1 MHLAPSPRH
10 FALPLTASFFALT
23 LTACPS
29 GGTSS
34 EANATASLLSVDPS
48 EVYPGVE
55 VTVSFELAAGEGTS
69 ASDLSWRVTFG
80 DGEST
85 TGGDIAD
92 TSASHSYADSGSYTV
107 TLEVLSGDA
116 VVASDTLPVEVLA
129 PVDLVAE
136 SPRAQPA
143 NANTGEPVT
152 VSVDLSNALAGDVVA
167 PFLIGVFLSA
177 TREATLDDLGSLT
190 RIGDATVSPVA
201 DGEPVLTAGAARSF
215 ASEFVVP
222 NEVSSGDYYVVVV
235 ADPDARVADEDRA
248 NNLAVSQTVLRLTNS
263 SSLEPDLLVR
273 DVLATPDRAFP
284 ALNRVTR
291 GYTVSNVGSLDVFQ
305 VVSKTYVSIGDDQLD
320 DSDTL
325 IDTSDPIDVVPARGS
340 VQINPTP
347 IVLNDEIVP
356 PDDQELEVWVIVEV
370 SSTDPQTSE
379 ATLDNNSATSASPIV
394 VSSELVDGPDVSVRG
409 FAVSPEST
417 FLEGT
422 LEFELTLANEGN
434 VDLSSFFCGVYLGDD
449 ATIDPMVDVRF
460 TNIQVAALAS
470 GEERTLNVER
480 LVPGIYDPGT
490 YFLYVVCDPLGALS
504 EPFRSNNQ
512 LLYPNPITITD
523 EADVDLF
530 VDSVTVPDSTNEGDQ
545 ATIIARVC
553 VEGTN
558 PSGTTTAELFRTP
571 GAVVDF
577 NADPLTTFT
586 VENVNP
592 GECEDVEVEITV
604 ACDQFQEEYAFGVA
618 VDVEDVLP
626 ETNEGNNGRV
636 GSSTMTVAG
645 PFCAC
650 IEDAFEPNNRPL
662 DAKPIP
668 LGATSGALCDAGTCD
683 YFQTPQL
690 STGDSLVVRNSFE
703 VDKGVLRTTLYSPNG
718 LTALDTDRDAS
729 SPQEV
734 TTFLVPVDG
743 AYVVEVCGT
752 RTSTRNFYDLE
763 VSVLNRSSGV
773 DLVARSVEI
782 PAQSAFSVGEIVPVD
797 FEVVNIGQLD
807 AGAFEAAVVASPT
820 PTLGDGDDVLL
831 GSFQLDA
838 VLGGGRRDETLE
850 VTLPIALADAE
861 YYFGVRLDPTGALGD
876 TDPASNDAVGRSALL
891 QTICFDALEPN
902 DSFQNARNI
911 IDGSYA
917 NLDSCTRADDYYE
930 ICADNAKQLTVTLNF
945 TDSLGDIDLELYDAQ
960 LQRVASSSQTGVDS
974 EQVVVPYVN
983 GAQCYYARAYL
994 LSAQPDA
1001 SNTYSIDVNIVDV
1014 APSLRCDSL
1023 NEPNDDFTTASSLL
1037 SAIAQGGTIDRCP
1050 LDDEDYYSFAIG
1062 SPGQR
1067 VSVRA
1072 IKEPSTQPG
1081 TLRLQLF
1088 TPSQSPGPNVETAPD
1103 QPIAEL
1109 RDYVAAQGGTYYVK
1123 VTASGNTNNITYRLE
1138 VDGLDG
1144 VDLRPENLL
1153 IGPGSYLPDDEVRL
1167 GFDIANLGAQDSTT
1181 SSYQVFLGNNAAHDP
1196 ALDVSLDTFT
1206 PPTIPGSGSIAVTP
1220 RVTIPITTT
1229 TGDYYIHVV
1238 VSEVGDLNANNDITS
1253 VPIRVD

>member
-10 FALPLTASFFALT
+10 FALPLTASLFALA
-23 LTACPS
+23 LTACP
-29 GGTSS
+29 GG
-34 EANATASLLSVDPS
+34 EAGSDATATASLLSVTPAV
-48 EVYPGVE
+48 VYPGVE
-55 VTVSFELAAGEGTS
+55 VTVAFELAAGEGTS
-69 ASDLSWRVTFG
+69 AGDLSWRVAFG
-80 DGEST
+80 DGESA
-85 TGGDIAD
+85 TGEDIAD
-92 TSASHSYADSGSYTV
+92 ASTTHTYTDSGSYTV
-107 TLEVLSGDA
+107 TLEALAGETS
-116 VVASDTLPVEVLA
+116 VAEDTLTVEVLA
-129 PVDLVAE
+129 PVDLVAA

-167 PFLIGVFLSA
+167 PFSLGVFLS
-177 TREATLDDLGSLT
+177 TGREVTLDDLDALT

-201 DGEPVLTAGAARSF
+201 DGEPVLTAGQTRNV
-215 ASEFVVP
+215 ASQVVVP
-222 NEVSSGDYYVVVV
+222 NDVTSGDYYVVVV
-235 ADPDARVADEDRA
+235 ADPDALVADEDRA

-263 SSLEPDLLVR
+263 SSLEADLLVR
-273 DVLATPDRAFP
+273 DVLTSPDRAFP

-291 GYTVSNVGSLDVFQ
+291 GFTVSNVGSLDVFQ
-305 VVSKTYVSIGDDQLD
+305 VVSRTYLSVGDDQLD
-320 DSDTL
+320 DDDVL

-340 VQINPTP
+340 VQINPAP
-347 IVLNDEIVP
+347 LVLTDEIVP
-356 PDDQELEVWVIVEV
+356 PEDQELQVWVIVEV
-370 SSTDPQTSE
+370 ASTDPQASE
-379 ATLDNNSATSASPIV
+379 ATLDNNTATSAAPIV
-394 VSSELVDGPDVSVRG
+394 VSGDLVDGPDVAVRA
-409 FAVSPEST
+409 FSVSPEST

-449 ATIDPMVDVRF
+449 ATIDPMTDVRF
-460 TNIQVAALAS
+460 TNIQIASLAS

-490 YFLYVVCDPLGALS
+490 YFLYVVCDPLGNLM

-530 VDSVTVPDSTNEGDQ
+530 VDSVTVPAAANEGDA
-545 ATIIARVC
+545 ATITARVC
-553 VEGTN
+553 VSGTN

-592 GECEDVEVEITV
+592 GECEDVEVEVTV
-604 ACDQFQEEYAFGVA
+604 ACDQFQEQYAFGVA

-650 IEDAFEPNNRPL
+650 VEDSFEPNNRPL
-662 DAKPIP
+662 DAASIP

-683 YFQTPQL
+683 YFRTPDL
-690 STGDSLVVRNSFE
+690 NPGDSLVVRNAFE
-703 VDKGVLRTTLYSPNG
+703 VDKGVLRTTLYSPDG

-734 TTFLVPVDG
+734 TTFLVPTAG

-752 RTSTRNFYDLE
+752 RTSTRNFYDLD
-763 VSVLNRSSGV
+763 VSVLNRSAGV

-782 PAQSAFSVGEIVPVD
+782 PAQTAFSVGEIVPVD

-807 AGAFEAAVVASPT
+807 AGAFEASVVASPN

-838 VLGGGRRDETLE
+838 VLGGGRRDESLE

-876 TDPASNDAVGRSALL
+876 TDPASNDAVGRSALV

-902 DSFQNARNI
+902 DSFQNARGI
-911 IDGSYA
+911 VDGSYA

-930 ICADNAKQLTVTLNF
+930 ICVDNAKQLTVTLNF
-945 TDSLGDIDLELYDAQ
+945 TDALGDIDLELYNAQ
-960 LQRVASSSQTGVDS
+960 LQRVASSSQAGVDS

-994 LSAQPDA
+994 LSALPDA
-1001 SNTYSIDVNIVDV
+1001 SNTYSIDVDVADV

-1037 SAIAQGGTIDRCP
+1037 SAVAQGGTLDRCP
-1050 LDDEDYYSFAIG
+1050 VADTDFYAFDIG

-1067 VSVRA
+1067 VTVRA
-1072 IKEPSTQPG
+1072 IKDPSTQSG
-1081 TLRLQLF
+1081 TLRLQLY
-1088 TPSQSPGPNVETAPD
+1088 TPSQSVGPNVETAPD
-1103 QPIAEL
+1103 QPVAEL
-1109 RDYVAAQGGTYYVK
+1109 RDYVAAQGGTYYVQ
-1123 VTASGNTNNITYRLE
+1123 VTATGNTNNVTYRLE

-1167 GFDIANLGAQDSTT
+1167 GFDIVNLGAQDSTT
-1181 SSYQVFLGNNAAHDP
+1181 ASYEVFLGSNAAHDP
-1196 ALDVSLDTFT
+1196 TLDVSLGSFT
-1206 PPTIPGSGSIAVTP
+1206 PPTINGSSTLAVTP
-1220 RVTIPITTT
+1220 RVTIPIATT
-1229 TGDYYIHVV
+1229 TGDYYLHVV
-1238 VSEVGDLNANNDITS
+1238 VSETGDLNTNNDITS